1 MPAMPKIRPSGTVG
15 RMPKIRPATEQRSSE
30 AGRDWYR
37 FGSQAGAGADS
48 QDGGGLQDSGGWYPG
63 SAEVVG

>member
-37 FGSQAGAGADS
+37 VGSQAGAGADS
-48 QDGGGLQDSGGWYPG
+48 QDGGGLQ
-63 SAEVVG
+63 